1 LKTPTVK
8 EREIREVNA
17 ALAHHTL
24 RLACT
29 REFLELGSIGFAV
42 SRAGGVLME
51 FVCPRCDELHLSRLF
66 R

>member
-1 LKTPTVK
+1 MKTPAVQ

-17 ALAHHTL
+17 ALAHRTL
-24 RLACT
+24 QLACT
-29 REFLELGSIGFAV
+29 GELLELGAIGLAV

-51 FVCPRCDELHLSRLF
+51 FICPRCDELHLSRLF